1 MEWVCLILGLGEL
14 WLIARVWDLRD
25 ELTHERKEA
34 KVCKDN
40 FESRIDALE
49 RGEFKDYGT
58 TEDKPGH

>member
-1 MEWVCLILGLGEL
+1 MEWVCLILGLGVL

-25 ELTHERKEA
+25 ELTHERKES
-34 KVCKDN
+34 KYWRNN